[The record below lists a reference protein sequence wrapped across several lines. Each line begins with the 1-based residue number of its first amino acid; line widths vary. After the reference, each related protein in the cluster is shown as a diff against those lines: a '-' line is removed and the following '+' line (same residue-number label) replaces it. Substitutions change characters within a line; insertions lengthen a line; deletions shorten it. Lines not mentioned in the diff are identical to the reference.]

1 MKSPKRWKLQTQHE
15 AVAKKVASELSVSPL
30 IAQLLLNRN
39 ITNLSKARF
48 YLAEVPEP
56 AQFDLNLLDSIYTL
70 ISQTIANNETIFL
83 YGDYDV
89 DGMSSTAMMVKCLTS
104 MGAVVRYKLP
114 HRFND
119 GYGLND
125 SVVEL
130 INTEKCGLFI
140 TLDCGITNVAEIQ
153 NIKSKTNAK
162 VIVIDHHQ
170 IPSTRPAA
178 DIILNPKDVGMPT
191 ELVELCT
198 AGIVYKLV
206 NYLSERVG
214 SINCD
219 DYLFLAAIGTVADVV
234 ELQGENR
241 RIVKLGLQLLNTVK
255 NLGVQALLDNA
266 KWKGSFLTV
275 RDVGFVIAPRLN
287 AAGRLSSAQYGVELL
302 LASTKARAEEIAN
315 YLEKLNLQRRE
326 LDQAV
331 FNESIEVVDSSD
343 HYEKQ
348 SVLVFGEENWHA
360 GVIGIAASKL
370 AEKYS
375 KPVVIVGFD
384 ETIGRGS
391 ARSVGDVDIYSLLN
405 QCRSCFEKFGGHKQA
420 AGFSIK
426 QDKFSE
432 FKTMLESVGNTSV
445 DKTQLVE
452 NIMIDLELKTKFI
465 TRSFIDELS
474 VLEPFG
480 HGNHQPLFYSKDFN
494 VVDSRVVGNGKHL
507 KLTLNDKVE
516 RKSFDAIG
524 FNLAEKL
531 PLVYNENVH
540 FVFSLEINVWNDK
553 ETIQLNI
560 KDMK

>member
-1 MKSPKRWKLQTQHE
+1 MRSPKRWRLQTQHE
-15 AVAKKVASELSVSPL
+15 AVAQKVASELSVSPL

-39 ITNLSKARF
+39 ITNLSNARF
-48 YLAEVPEP
+48 YLSESPEP
-56 AQFDLNLLDSIYTL
+56 VQFDSELLNSIYSL
-70 ISQTIANNETIFL
+70 IAETIASNKLIFL

-89 DGMSSTAMMVKCLTS
+89 DGMSSTAMMVKCLTA

-125 SVVEL
+125 SVVDL
-130 INTEKCGLFI
+130 INNEKCGLFI
-140 TLDCGITNVAEIQ
+140 TLDCGITNVSEIQ
-153 NIKSKTNAK
+153 NIKSKTPAK
-162 VIVIDHHQ
+162 VIIIDHHQ
-170 IPSTRPAA
+170 IPATRPPA
-178 DIILNPKDVGMPT
+178 DIILNPKDVNMPS

-214 SINCD
+214 NIDCD
-219 DYLFLAAIGTVADVV
+219 EYLFLAAIGTVADVV

-241 RIVKLGLQLLNTVK
+241 RIVKLGLQLLNKVK
-255 NLGVQALLDNA
+255 NLGVQAILNNA
-266 KWKGSFLTV
+266 KWKGYFLTV
-275 RDVGFVIAPRLN
+275 RDVGFVLAPRLN
-287 AAGRLSSAQYGVELL
+287 AAGRLSSARYGVELL
-302 LASTKARAEEIAN
+302 LASSRARAEEIAN
-315 YLEKLNLQRRE
+315 YLEKLNFQRRE
-326 LDQAV
+326 LDQNV
-331 FNESIEVVDSSD
+331 FNQSIDVVDGSD

-348 SVLVFGEENWHA
+348 SVLVFGEKNWHA

-391 ARSVGDVDIYSLLN
+391 ARSVGDVDIYSLLK

-426 QDKFSE
+426 QENFSK
-432 FKTMLESVGNTSV
+432 FKTMLEGVVNTSIE
-445 DKTQLVE
+445 KTQLVE
-452 NIMIDLELKTKFI
+452 NIMIDLELQTKFI

-480 HGNHQPLFYSKDFN
+480 HGNNQPLFYSKNFN
-494 VVDSRVVGNGKHL
+494 VIDSRVVGNGKHL
-507 KLTLNDKVE
+507 KLTLHDSHDKM
-516 RKSFDAIG
+516 SFDAIG

-531 PLVYNENVH
+531 PLVYNSNIH
-540 FVFSLEINVWNDK
+540 FVFSLEINVWNEK